1 MNCEKCQEL
10 LSDFLDGTLS
20 HSEHAAVGAH
30 MAACPSCAAARE
42 EFHAIIAAAR
52 DARGQLFAPP
62 DERSLWL
69 RVRNTV
75 EAESHAAGR
84 AQTASAGAGGS
95 FWSRLFGKRWELSL
109 PQLAAGVAALVV
121 AVASVTALGVRYIT
135 PGQASGVAAA
145 ARADRGGRRIV
156 SDNLYPA
163 TYLEPHEASLHY
175 WEQRVEARKASW
187 NPRMR
192 ASFDRSVD
200 VLDQTVSESLDDLR
214 QNPHDEVAEEMLN
227 SAMRDKIELLRE
239 FGEQ

>member
-20 HSEHAAVGAH
+20 HAEHVAVGAH

-52 DARGQLFAPP
+52 DARGQLFSPP
-62 DERSLWL
+62 DESALWL

-75 EAESHAAGR
+75 EAESHAGR
-84 AQTASAGAGGS
+84 AQAASAGAGGS
-95 FWSRLFGKRWELSL
+95 FWARLFGKRWELSF

-135 PGQASGVAAA
+135 AGQASGVA

-156 SDNLYPA
+156 SDELYPR

-175 WEQRVEARKASW
+175 WEQRVEARKANW

-200 VLDQTVSESLDDLR
+200 VLDQTVSESLNDLR

-227 SAMRDKIELLRE
+227 SALRDKIELLRE

>member
-1 MNCEKCQEL
+1 MNCEKCEEL

-30 MAACPSCAAARE
+30 LAACRDCDAARQD
-42 EFHAIIAAAR
+42 FQAIIAVAR
-52 DARGQLFAPP
+52 DARGHLFAPQ

-75 EAESHAAGR
+75 EAEGVPARTSAVAA
-84 AQTASAGAGGS
+84 AGAG
-95 FWSRLFGKRWELSL
+95 FWSRLFSKRWEFSL
-109 PQLAAGVAALVV
+109 PQLAAGVACLVV
-121 AVASVTALGVRYIT
+121 AVASATALGVRY
-135 PGQASGVAAA
+135 AAPAEGPESARSARA
-145 ARADRGGRRIV
+145 ARRVVAEDF
-156 SDNLYPA
+156 YPS
-163 TYLEPHEASLHY
+163 TYLEPHEPSLHY

-192 ASFDRSVD
+192 ASFDRSVS

-227 SAMRDKIELLRE
+227 SALRDKIELLRE

>member
-10 LSDFLDGTLS
+10 LSDFLDGTLT

-30 MAACPSCAAARE
+30 VAACPPCAAARE
-42 EFHAIIAAAR
+42 DFHAIIAVAR
-52 DARGQLFAPP
+52 ESRGQLFAPP
-62 DERSLWL
+62 DERALWL

-75 EAESHAAGR
+75 EAESLPERAASAPRAAAG
-84 AQTASAGAGGS
+84 
-95 FWSRLFGKRWELSL
+95 FWARLSGRRWEFSL
-109 PQLAAGVAALVV
+109 PQLAAGAASLVV
-121 AVASVTALGVRYIT
+121 AVASVTALGVRYVSQDE
-135 PGQASGVAAA
+135 G
-145 ARADRGGRRIV
+145 ARADRGASVRRVV
-156 SDNLYPA
+156 SDEFYPR
-163 TYLEPHEASLHY
+163 TYLDTHEANLRY
-175 WEQRVEARKASW
+175 LEQRVQARKASW

-227 SAMRDKIELLRE
+227 SALRDKIELLRE